1 MSKIIKSKLSRR
13 FFIQKSVV
21 GLTAGIGAIYGKSNI
36 QKPQTFSTPKS
47 ENDNNWSAIRSH
59 FILNDDVTY
68 MNNASLGMPPIEVV
82 DSVNKGYEG
91 ISKDPLHGKHELQE
105 NIKSNV
111 MPTLAKVFG
120 VKTDELILTRN
131 ASEALFLQTSGLNL
145 TEGDEVIISSQEHPA
160 ALKPWMHRKEKDG
173 IKVKPI
179 FIPSPLISEND
190 VVKRLSNA
198 ITSKTKAISFC
209 HVTRG
214 GHKYPVKKISHMA
227 RKKGIITLVDG
238 AQAVGQFPIDI
249 NDLDCDAYSASLHKW
264 ILAPSGTGFLYV
276 RENSKS
282 YFSSPFDP
290 DASSIQSL
298 FTPPG
303 TKDLPVRA
311 SIGSALY
318 FINKIG
324 IKNIERRCRSLSNY
338 LKDGLKKIDG
348 VKLLS
353 GKTPNLSAP
362 GSTIFEKKNLDA
374 IESVAL
380 FEKRIK
386 YHIDEHQ
393 RDGHNAIR
401 ISTHFYNSK
410 EQIDLLLSELAI
422 V

>member
-13 FFIQKSVV
+13 SFIQKSAA
-21 GLTAGIGAIYGKSNI
+21 GFAAGIGTIYGKSNI
-36 QKPQTFSTPKS
+36 QKPQYFSTPNS
-47 ENDNNWSAIRSH
+47 INDNNWSAIRSH
-59 FILNDDVTY
+59 FILNDGVTY

-82 DSVNKGYEG
+82 DSVNKGYEA
-91 ISKDPLHGKHELQE
+91 ISKDPLHGKHKLQE
-105 NIKSNV
+105 TIKSNV
-111 MPTLAKVFG
+111 MPALAKVFD
-120 VKTDELILTRN
+120 VKTDELVLTRN
-131 ASEALFLQTSGLNL
+131 ASEALFLQTSGLTL
-145 TEGDEVIISSQEHPA
+145 YEGDEVIISTQEHPA
-160 ALKPWMHRKEKDG
+160 ALKPWMHRKAKDG
-173 IKVKPI
+173 IKIRPI
-179 FIPSPLISEND
+179 FIPSPLVSEND
-190 VVKRLSNA
+190 VVRRFSNA

-214 GHKYPVKKISHMA
+214 GHRYPVKKISQMA
-227 RKKGIITLVDG
+227 RKKDIITLVDG

-249 NDLDCDAYSASLHKW
+249 NDLGCDAYSASLHKW

-276 RENSKS
+276 RENSKG
-282 YFSSPFDP
+282 YFDSPFDP

-298 FTPPG
+298 FNPPG
-303 TKDLPVRA
+303 TKDLPVRTG
-311 SIGSALY
+311 IGSALN

-338 LKDGLKKIDG
+338 LKNGLKKIDG
-348 VKLLS
+348 VTLLS

-374 IESVAL
+374 VDSVTL

-410 EQIDLLLSELAI
+410 EQIDLLLNELSI
-422 V
+422 I